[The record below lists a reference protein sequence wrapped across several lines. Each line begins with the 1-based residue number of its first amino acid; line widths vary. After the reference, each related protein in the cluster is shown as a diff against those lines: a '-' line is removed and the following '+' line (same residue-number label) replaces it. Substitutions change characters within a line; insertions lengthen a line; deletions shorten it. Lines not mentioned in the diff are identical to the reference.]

1 LEKVFSNSTKVEMLL
16 RETGFKALIVLCI
29 VMSVV
34 IYMASPNN
42 IFVAIAFQIFWILL
56 SIAALYK
63 PIYSSLCAKVWVLFS
78 VPMAIILILLNGI
91 VPATLISLA
100 TIFPVMLTKGYWR
113 IASVSLIA
121 SSTLLVPFSHVDYEL
136 AIWLRLSVTNVFV
149 AVMVFLLAWFL
160 EKALVDSLDK
170 SDALKQALES
180 ERKAGEAQSVFL
192 ATMSHEIRTPMNGII
207 GLVDIVLSSDITEGQ
222 RPKLERVK
230 RAGATLN
237 NILNDI
243 LDHSKLTADKLVI
256 EHVPI
261 SITQVISETEAL
273 FQTSALDKNIQL
285 TTSIDEYLAN
295 AFMGDPTRI
304 MQVLNNLV
312 SNAIKFTAN
321 NGTVSLS
328 LKVTDNSPTTQVL
341 EFCVADSGIGIS
353 DESLSEIFAPFV
365 QANRSITR
373 EYGGTGLGLHIS
385 KSLAYKLGGDIRVES
400 KVDNGSQFYFC
411 LSLEKTQQ
419 AALNIQDDT
428 LMKSSRFVGRVL
440 VVEDNEIN
448 RLVAS
453 EILTF
458 YGLAVELVSNGM
470 EAIEVTKNSHFDII
484 FMDLQMPNVDGF
496 KATKAIRLRDK
507 TTPIIAFSASVLKE
521 DVEKTK
527 LVGMNYHMAKP
538 INRRELIMVLQKFVK
553 PKI

>member
-1 LEKVFSNSTKVEMLL
+1 LEKAFSNSTKVEMLL
-16 RETGFKALIVLCI
+16 RETGFKALIVLSM

-34 IYMASPNN
+34 VYVTSPNN
-42 IFVAIAFQIFWILL
+42 ILIAIAFPVFWILL

-63 PIYSSLCAKVWVLFS
+63 PMYSSLCAKLWVLFS
-78 VPMAIILILLNGI
+78 VPMAIMLVLLNGL

-100 TIFPVMLTKGYWR
+100 TIFPIMLTKGYWR
-113 IASVSLIA
+113 IASASLIA
-121 SSTLLVPFSHVDYEL
+121 SSTLLVPFSGVDYEL
-136 AIWLRLSVTNVFV
+136 AIWLRLSVTNVFI

-207 GLVDIVLSSDITEGQ
+207 GLVDIVLSSDITEAQ

-230 RAGATLN
+230 RAGSTLN

-243 LDHSKLTADKLVI
+243 LDHSKLAAGKLMI

-261 SITQVISETEAL
+261 SITQVINETESL
-273 FQTSALDKNIQL
+273 FHTSALDKNIQF
-285 TTSIDEYLAN
+285 TTCIDEYVEN

-353 DESLSEIFAPFV
+353 DESLNEIFSPFV
-365 QANRSITR
+365 QANRSTTR
-373 EYGGTGLGLHIS
+373 EYGGTGLGLQIA
-385 KSLAYKLGGDIRVES
+385 KSLAYKLGGDIWVES
-400 KVDNGSQFYFC
+400 KVDNGSQFYFR
-411 LSLEKTQQ
+411 LTLEKTQQ
-419 AALNIQDDT
+419 SPLNIQNHT
-428 LMKSSRFVGRVL
+428 LIKSSQFVGRGL

-453 EILTF
+453 EILTS
-458 YGLAVELVSNGM
+458 YGLAVELVNNGM
-470 EAIEVTKNSHFDII
+470 EAIEVTKSSNFDII
-484 FMDLQMPNVDGF
+484 FMDLHMPNVDGF
-496 KATKAIRLRDK
+496 EATKAIRLRDK
-507 TTPIIAFSASVLKE
+507 ITPIIALSASVLKE
-521 DVEKTK
+521 DVEKAK
-527 LVGMNYHMAKP
+527 LVGMNYHLAKP
-538 INRRELIMVLQKFVK
+538 INRRELIKILQKFVK
-553 PKI
+553 SKN

>member
-16 RETGFKALIVLCI
+16 RETGFKVLIVLCI

-42 IFVAIAFQIFWILL
+42 IFVAIAFPIFWILL

-170 SDALKQALES
+170 SDELKWALES

-243 LDHSKLTADKLVI
+243 LDHSKLTAGKLVI

-261 SITQVISETEAL
+261 SITQVITETELL
-273 FQTSALDKNIQL
+273 FQTSALDKNIQF
-285 TTSIDEYLAN
+285 TTYIDEYVEN

-353 DESLSEIFAPFV
+353 DESLSEIFSPFV
-365 QANRSITR
+365 QANRSTTR
-373 EYGGTGLGLHIS
+373 EYGGTGLGLQIS
-385 KSLAYKLGGDIRVES
+385 KSLAYKLGGDIWVES

-411 LSLEKTQQ
+411 LTLEKTQQ
-419 AALNIQDDT
+419 SPLNIHNDT
-428 LMKSSRFVGRVL
+428 LIKSSRFVGRVL
-440 VVEDNEIN
+440 VAEDNEIN

-453 EILTF
+453 EILIS
-458 YGLAVELVSNGM
+458 YGLAVELVNNGM
-470 EAIEVTKNSHFDII
+470 EAIEVTKSSHFDMI
-484 FMDLQMPNVDGF
+484 FMDLHMPNVDGF
-496 KATKAIRLRDK
+496 EATKAIRLRDK
-507 TTPIIAFSASVLKE
+507 TTPIIALSASVLKE
-521 DVEKTK
+521 DVEKSK

-538 INRRELIMVLQKFVK
+538 INRRELIQVLQKFVK
-553 PKI
+553 SKI

>member
-1 LEKVFSNSTKVEMLL
+1 LEKAFSNSTKVEMLL
-16 RETGFKALIVLCI
+16 RETGFKALIVLSM

-34 IYMASPNN
+34 VYVTSPNN
-42 IFVAIAFQIFWILL
+42 ILIAIAFPVFWILL

-63 PIYSSLCAKVWVLFS
+63 PMYSSLCAKLWVLFS
-78 VPMAIILILLNGI
+78 VPMAIMLVLLNGL

-100 TIFPVMLTKGYWR
+100 TIFPIMLTKGYWR
-113 IASVSLIA
+113 IASASLIA
-121 SSTLLVPFSHVDYEL
+121 SSTLLVPFSGVDYEL
-136 AIWLRLSVTNVFV
+136 AIWLRLSVTNVFI

-207 GLVDIVLSSDITEGQ
+207 GLVDIVLSSDITEAQ

-243 LDHSKLTADKLVI
+243 LDHSKLAAGKLVI

-261 SITQVISETEAL
+261 SITQVINETESL
-273 FQTSALDKNIQL
+273 FHTSALDKNIQF
-285 TTSIDEYLAN
+285 TTCIDEYVEN

-353 DESLSEIFAPFV
+353 DESLSEIFAPFI
-365 QANRSITR
+365 QANKSTTR
-373 EYGGTGLGLHIS
+373 EYGGTGLGLQIS
-385 KSLAYKLGGDIRVES
+385 KSLAYKLGGDLWVES
-400 KVDNGSQFYFC
+400 KVGHGSKFYFG
-411 LSLEKTQQ
+411 LALEKTQQ
-419 AALNIQDDT
+419 SPLNMDNDVLIDS
-428 LMKSSRFVGRVL
+428 LRFKGSVL

-448 RLVAS
+448 QLVAS

-458 YGLAVELVSNGM
+458 YGLDVELVKDGM
-470 EAIEVTKNSHFDII
+470 EAIEITKNSHFDMI

-496 KATKAIRLRDK
+496 EATKIIRLRDK
-507 TTPIIAFSASVLKE
+507 VTPIIALSASVLKE
-521 DVEKTK
+521 DVEKSKTM
-527 LVGMNYHMAKP
+527 GMNCHLAKP
-538 INRRELIMVLQKFVK
+538 IDRRELIKILQQFVK
-553 PKI
+553 S